1 LERRQELCFQV
12 PAIRR
17 QPYAWRAVFILCST
31 SIGLRNAHVN
41 NVTQFLGFALD
52 ASQQVLKQSHACT
65 RWLPAGKQ
73 QVGMVSSASPARC
86 RLRLGIHRMPQKKKK
101 RGEKKLLRG
110 ARCAHSAAA
119 PPALHGT
126 CTAPCARRV
135 GPWRAAPATLQP
147 LRAPAV
153 SLRAP
158 AVPHSVSWC
167 VPRRWL
173 SALHQQPSRGSACM
187 QHGNSVAGALA
198 HIGLS
203 RWLTAKR
210 KRPPKALAEANSTPR
225 CIDEFGNSLSAKAEM
240 SVKVALRRRS
250 TVYGLFCAAAGSF

>member
-1 LERRQELCFQV
+1 M

-17 QPYAWRAVFILCST
+17 QPYACRAVFILCST

-52 ASQQVLKQSHACT
+52 VSQQALKQSHACT

-126 CTAPCARRV
+126 CTAPCARR
-135 GPWRAAPATLQP
+135 A
-147 LRAPAV
+147 
-153 SLRAP
+153 
-158 AVPHSVSWC
+158 
-167 VPRRWL
+167 
-173 SALHQQPSRGSACM
+173 SALGAQLRPLCNLCRRLQCLCGRLQCQTVCCAVCLVGGCQRCISNLAVVLHACSM
-187 QHGNSVAGALA
+187 GTASQA
-198 HIGLS
+198 H
-203 RWLTAKR
+203 WLT
-210 KRPPKALAEANSTPR
+210 S
-225 CIDEFGNSLSAKAEM
+225 
-240 SVKVALRRRS
+240 
-250 TVYGLFCAAAGSF
+250 GSPGG